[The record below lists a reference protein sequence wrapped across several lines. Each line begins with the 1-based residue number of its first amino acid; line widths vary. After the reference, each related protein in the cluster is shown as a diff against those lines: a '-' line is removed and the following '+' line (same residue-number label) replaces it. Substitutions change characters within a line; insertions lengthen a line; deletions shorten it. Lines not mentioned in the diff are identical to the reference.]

1 MTFFAILALFVRNL
15 LMKEFHDPSFKKFS
29 NERPPVVWIFYNFK
43 DIGQY
48 QTEMISISLT

>member
-1 MTFFAILALFVRNL
+1 
-15 LMKEFHDPSFKKFS
+15 MKEFHDPSFKKFS
-29 NERPPVVWIFYNFK
+29 NKRPPVVSILYNFK